1 MRTENPFDMLAPWIF
16 YKWNLEMSSA
26 AIEHWGNLSRL
37 MRGAQKS
44 ICTVSMKVIPFKRKQ
59 LSSQV
64 MDNLVTKDSSVMERC
79 LGVVSS
85 RGTVG
90 TVNTLVSGVML

>member
-1 MRTENPFDMLAPWIF
+1 
-16 YKWNLEMSSA
+16 MSSA

-37 MRGAQKS
+37 MRGTQKS
-44 ICTVSMKVIPFKRKQ
+44 LRTVWMKVILLKRKQ

-79 LGVVSS
+79 LWVVSS
-85 RGTVG
+85 LCTVG
-90 TVNTLVSGVML
+90 TVNILVSEVML